1 MIDYHVHSRH
11 SGDCHT
17 PLIEACRAAIARG
30 IREICFTDHIDFEP
44 TDCCYGT
51 YDYDL
56 ATLEIEEA
64 RDRFGDSL
72 SIGFGV
78 EVDYQDRFR
87 PEIERFLE
95 DKNYDYVLGSSHY
108 VGGIILEDHERYFPG
123 KTADQAYRPY
133 FDNTL
138 SAVKTGL
145 FDTLAHLDLCKRY
158 GVRYFGPFDWTPYRE
173 QIEAILDTII
183 NSGMS
188 LEINTSGLRQSP
200 RDTYPTRD
208 ILALYSRLGG
218 RNITIGSDAHN
229 VKDIGAGIGVA
240 LNIAHDVGF
249 RNIRVYNRRQPK
261 EISIT
266 EALKCY
272 NDIEASN
279 K

>member
-17 PLIEACRAAIARG
+17 PLIEACRVAVARG

-56 ATLEIEEA
+56 AARETEEA
-64 RDRFGDSL
+64 RDRFGDAI

-87 PEIERFLE
+87 PDIERFLSNK
-95 DKNYDYVLGSSHY
+95 DYDYVLGSSHY

-138 SAVKTGL
+138 SAVRTGL

-158 GVRYFGPFDWTPYRE
+158 GVRYYGSFNWTPYRE
-173 QIEAILDTII
+173 QIESILSTII
-183 NSGMS
+183 SKGMS

-208 ILALYSRLGG
+208 ILALYFELGG
-218 RNITIGSDAHN
+218 RNIVIGSDAHK
-229 VKDIGAGIGVA
+229 VEDIGAGISVA
-240 LNIAHDVGF
+240 LNIAHEIGF
-249 RNIRVYNRRQPK
+249 TSVRVYHRRQPK
-261 EISIT
+261 EISVT
-266 EALKCY
+266 EMLEY
-272 NDIEASN
+272 HGVIEASN